1 MQYTIKDFY
10 KRHRAAGVPASK
22 ALYFS
27 RIQHAGGK
35 ITPWD
40 IKTREGI
47 TYNPETESGGRWIE
61 AAGAGLRFVGYADE
75 LNARGIQHKGW
86 YTDEDGMGETLRGVV
101 YALPAR
107 NGQRV
112 YAYGYADPCNEGCAY
127 LVFDTRYNDDETGAA
142 YAADR
147 IAEKHAEREREYNE
161 AFHAGVM
168 YGEACETIKRERV
181 QCLGLL
187 AAMRIEKA
195 RGAAPAICDVLR
207 AQVQRHIA
215 AIRQAR
221 REREKLKDDF
231 SAAWR
236 KDTYSAFNEGA
247 GETVL
252 A

>member
-1 MQYTIKDFY
+1 MTYTIKDYY

-22 ALYFS
+22 ALYFA
-27 RIQHAGGK
+27 RLQHTGGK
-35 ITPWD
+35 ISPWD
-40 IKTREGI
+40 IKNPAKIE
-47 TYNPETESGGRWIE
+47 YNPETETGGRWIE
-61 AAGAGLRFVGYADE
+61 AASAGLRFVGYADE
-75 LNARGIQHKGW
+75 LATRGIQHKGW
-86 YTDEDGMGETLRGVV
+86 YTDEDGIGDTLRGVV

-107 NGQRV
+107 KGQRV
-112 YAYGYADPCNEGCAY
+112 FAYGYADPCNEGCAY

-161 AFHAGVM
+161 AWRAGSD
-168 YGEACETIKRERV
+168 YADAGETIKRERR

-207 AQVQRHIA
+207 SQVQRHIA
-215 AIRQAR
+215 AIQQAR

-236 KDTYSAFNEGA
+236 KDTYSAFNDGA